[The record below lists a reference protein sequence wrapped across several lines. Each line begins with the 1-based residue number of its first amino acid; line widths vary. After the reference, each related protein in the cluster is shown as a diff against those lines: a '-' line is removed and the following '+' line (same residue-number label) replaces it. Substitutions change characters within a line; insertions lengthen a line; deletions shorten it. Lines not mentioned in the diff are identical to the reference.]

1 MEKVNLILDL
11 QNKGTSRNEIKDILG
26 YKRLDSM
33 TKYMRNRGYKVVNDR
48 YVIDDNSNIDVIIKK
63 DDSCNTNVI
72 SNKNDECNIN
82 VINDPLV
89 FDNISDELK
98 LNIID
103 LARNYND
110 INEMINW
117 FKNKGDDKYITDV
130 IEINNGIEINL
141 PKAPI
146 KRTTIRVNEEVWN
159 QFQSLADDNPQ
170 YDKHD
175 LLSQAILLFV
185 EKFKK

>member
-48 YVIDDNSNIDVIIKK
+48 YVIDDNSNIDVI
-63 DDSCNTNVI
+63 

-89 FDNISDELK
+89 FENISDELK

-103 LARNYND
+103 LARNYNY

-117 FKNKGDDKYITDV
+117 FKNKGDDKYITDI

>member
-48 YVIDDNSNIDVIIKK
+48 YVIDDNSNIDVI
-63 DDSCNTNVI
+63 

-89 FDNISDELK
+89 FENISDELK

-103 LARNYND
+103 LARNYNY

>member
-33 TKYMRNRGYKVVNDR
+33 TKYMRNRGYKVINDS
-48 YVIDDNSNIDVIIKK
+48 YVIDDNSNIDVIVKE

-72 SNKNDECNIN
+72 
-82 VINDPLV
+82 NDPLV
-89 FDNISDELK
+89 FENISDELK

-103 LARNYND
+103 LARNYNN
-110 INEMINW
+110 INEMMNW
-117 FKNKGDDKYITDV
+117 FKNRVDDKYITDV

-159 QFQSLADDNPQ
+159 KFQSLAEDNPQ

-175 LLSQAILLFV
+175 LLSQAILSFV

>member
-1 MEKVNLILDL
+1 M
-11 QNKGTSRNEIKDILG
+11 
-26 YKRLDSM
+26 
-33 TKYMRNRGYKVVNDR
+33 
-48 YVIDDNSNIDVIIKK
+48 
-63 DDSCNTNVI
+63 
-72 SNKNDECNIN
+72 
-82 VINDPLV
+82 
-89 FDNISDELK
+89 
-98 LNIID
+98 
-103 LARNYND
+103 
-110 INEMINW
+110 
-117 FKNKGDDKYITDV
+117 ITDV